1 MLGKKQNI
9 KNDEWIEAAK
19 AIKETV
25 KKADLD
31 AKVKTAVK
39 DIKEKTKGKKAAY
52 GWSAG
57 KDSLVLG
64 KICEMAG
71 IKKCVLVISDLEY
84 PAFVDW
90 IDKNKPEGLTIIN
103 THQDLPWLQK
113 HPEML
118 FPQDSTKAAQ
128 WFHIVQ
134 HRGQAKFYKDEDL
147 DILILG
153 RRRADGNYVGK
164 GSNIYTNRQGVTRFS
179 PLADWTHEN
188 ILAFIEYYK
197 VPMPPIYGW
206 KNGYLCGTHPWPARQ
221 WTGSIENG
229 WKEVWDI
236 DHTIVEEAA
245 EYIDSAKAFI
255 KANTEASEKEVE
267 A

>member
-9 KNDEWIEAAK
+9 KNEDWIAAVK

-31 AKVKTAVK
+31 AKVKAAVE

-71 IKKCVLVISDLEY
+71 IKKCALVVSDLEY

-103 THQDLPWLQK
+103 THQDLQWLQN

-147 DILILG
+147 DILIRGEHLLEPMKHIVQELLKEGKTVDEIGKQLG
-153 RRRADGNYVGK
+153 MKPEEIFRL
-164 GSNIYTNRQGVTRFS
+164 SNFS
-179 PLADWTHEN
+179 KEDFLKMMAGEH
-188 ILAFIEYYK
+188 AFSK
-197 VPMPPIYGW
+197 
-206 KNGYLCGTHPWPARQ
+206 
-221 WTGSIENG
+221 
-229 WKEVWDI
+229 
-236 DHTIVEEAA
+236 A
-245 EYIDSAKAFI
+245 EFI
-255 KANTEASEKEVE
+255 TKL
-267 A
+267 